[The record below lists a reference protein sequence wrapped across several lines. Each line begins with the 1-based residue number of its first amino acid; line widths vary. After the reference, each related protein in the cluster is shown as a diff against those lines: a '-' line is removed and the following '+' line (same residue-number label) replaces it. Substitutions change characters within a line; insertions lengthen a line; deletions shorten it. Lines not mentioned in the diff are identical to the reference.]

1 MDTQAPLWE
10 WLVAAATALD
20 TPELSEHD
28 IATLLDLV
36 REVAHGVCRPAG
48 PLAAYLIGVA
58 VGRGADPRVAAAII
72 GGLVT
77 EEQSVAAPTAASVT
91 TLRSSTSRLVPPP
104 AA

>member
-10 WLVAAATALD
+10 WLVGAAAALD
-20 TPELSEHD
+20 TPELSEQD
-28 IATLLDLV
+28 IAALLDVV

-48 PLAAYLIGVA
+48 PLAAYLIGTA

-77 EEQSVAAPTAASVT
+77 EGPTEAAETAAAPTAAV
-91 TLRSSTSRLVPPP
+91 RAGGDFPGQGG
-104 AA
+104 